1 MKVIK
6 TGKKKGGGEGE
17 GEVERGSGR
26 EREGRAVEELAELQ
40 PSLRGL
46 KPGGGSEDA

>member
-26 EREGRAVEELAELQ
+26 EREGRAVDELAELQ
-40 PSLRGL
+40 PVPPWS
-46 KPGGGSEDA
+46 KAGGRV